1 MNDGRLQP
9 VFWQFGAFRQRIN
22 LLIQSVIIEKIKVN
36 ENASLRL
43 EVQVF
48 PWLECSLVAF
58 SISTWTANLFYGSVT
73 FTMLAS
79 RCIRLRS

>member
-1 MNDGRLQP
+1 MMAGCNL
-9 VFWQFGAFRQRIN
+9 FFGSSELSARIN
-22 LLIQSVIIEKIKVN
+22 LLIQSVIIEKIKLN

>member
-36 ENASLRL
+36 ENASLWL
-43 EVQVF
+43 EVF
-48 PWLECSLVAF
+48 FSLAGMQF
-58 SISTWTANLFYGSVT
+58 SRF
-73 FTMLAS
+73 
-79 RCIRLRS
+79 